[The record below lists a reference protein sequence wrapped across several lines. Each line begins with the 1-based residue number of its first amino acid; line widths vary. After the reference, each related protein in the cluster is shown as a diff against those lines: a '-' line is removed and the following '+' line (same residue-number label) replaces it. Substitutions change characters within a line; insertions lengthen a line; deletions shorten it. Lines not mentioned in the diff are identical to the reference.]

1 MNVVKVRAALS
12 TTLLA
17 VFIGVLF
24 VTVGVFYTTRTGH
37 PFFGM
42 TKPQLFKIRNV
53 LGPLM
58 NALIIVHLTINWGM
72 YTRELKV
79 LFRR

>member
-1 MNVVKVRAALS
+1 MNMVKVRAVLS
-12 TTLLA
+12 TVLLA

-24 VTVGVFYTTRTGH
+24 VTVGVLYTTKAGH

-42 TKPQLFKIRNV
+42 TKSQLFRIRNV

-58 NALIIVHLTINWGM
+58 NALIIVHLTLNWGI
-72 YTRELKV
+72 YKRELTV
-79 LFRR
+79 LFRK